1 MGILSKGFFSLKE
14 SIFAST
20 NDNLKQSR
28 RKMSN
33 IVLPTER
40 RKATDY
46 NPRLMVLF
54 GKPKAGKSTLMA
66 SLENNLIIDLEDG
79 YRALDVMCV
88 QARTANDIYQIKA
101 AIEQKNKEND
111 GKPFYKFITIDNA
124 TRLEELSLIVAAG
137 LYRKT
142 PMGTTWGYKKDAIGN
157 ILLDANG
164 KKVIDPKADVR
175 QLPNGSGYLYLRQ
188 ALKDM
193 VNMFKPL
200 CNTLILVC
208 HVKDKQIRKNDEE
221 TTEMAVDLAGK
232 TGDIICGE
240 ADAIG
245 YVSRQD
251 NKTIISFK
259 GGDNLIRG
267 SRPLHLREKA
277 FIVAESDD
285 EGNLKVDMSKIFPD
299 TTE

>member
-1 MGILSKGFFSLKE
+1 
-14 SIFAST
+14 
-20 NDNLKQSR
+20 
-28 RKMSN
+28 MSN

-54 GKPKAGKSTLMA
+54 GKPKCGKSTLMA
-66 SLENNLIIDLEDG
+66 SLDNNLIIDLEDG

-88 QARTANDIYQIKA
+88 QARSAADIFQIRSL
-101 AIEQKNKEND
+101 IDQKNQENG
-111 GKPFYKFITIDNA
+111 GKNFYRFITIDNA
-124 TRLEELSLIVAAG
+124 TRLEEMSLIYAAA

-142 PMGTTWGYKKDAIGN
+142 SMGQSWGYKKDRIGN
-157 ILLDANG
+157 ILMENG
-164 KKVIDPKADVR
+164 QKVIDPKADVR
-175 QLPNGSGYLYLRQ
+175 QLPNGAGYLYLRQ
-188 ALKDM
+188 ALKEM

-200 CNTLILVC
+200 CDTLILVC
-208 HVKDKQIRKNDEE
+208 HVKDKQIKKNDEE

-251 NKTIISFK
+251 KKTILSFK
-259 GGDNLIRG
+259 GGDNNIRG

-277 FIVAESDD
+277 FIVAESDED
-285 EGNLKVDMSKIFPD
+285 GNLKVDMSEIFPD
-299 TTE
+299 LKDSKVINKPAA